1 MKKILVVLIVAL
13 VVVASASAFAFK
25 SVGVTIGSVSS
36 VGAEFVVVDMEI
48 VDNLDVYAGIGYAG
62 DFAITS
68 GIQYK
73 VGSFEL
79 GGTYVA
85 IRPGAQVNTYIYSGT
100 ASFGVLGTCA
110 FSFDARS
117 LTGFLR
123 PGLGIGLA
131 IYKDGESGTTIHS
144 EFGFSLEAGVAYLF

>member
-1 MKKILVVLIVAL
+1 MKKILVVLVVAL
-13 VVVASASAFAFK
+13 AVVASASAFAFK
-25 SVGVTIGSVSS
+25 SVGVT
-36 VGAEFVVVDMEI
+36 VGTGYYAVVDMDI

-73 VGSFEL
+73 VGSFKL
-79 GGTYVA
+79 GETYVA
-85 IRPGAQVNTYIYSGT
+85 IRPGAQVNTYLYSGT
-100 ASFGVLGTCA
+100 ASFGILGTCA

-123 PGLGIGLA
+123 PGLGVSLA